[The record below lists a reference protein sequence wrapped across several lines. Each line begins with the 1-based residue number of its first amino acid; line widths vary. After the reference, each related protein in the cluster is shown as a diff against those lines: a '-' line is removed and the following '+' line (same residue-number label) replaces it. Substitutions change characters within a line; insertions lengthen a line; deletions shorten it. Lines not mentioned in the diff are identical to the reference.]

1 MKTLIINL
9 AQAQDRMG
17 FMQEQMERLGL
28 AWERIEAITP
38 ATLDP
43 PADNPVW
50 QRWQRPMRT
59 TEMALCASHMA
70 AWRRVIA
77 LDTPCL
83 VLEDD
88 ALLAEETPGFL
99 ARVAGLAGI
108 DHISLET
115 RGRKKLTA
123 RTPDPRAPM
132 RRMWQDRTG
141 SAAYVL
147 FPKGAQLL
155 LAHTQRA
162 GGPSDAVISGTYAL
176 NSFQADP
183 ALCIQLDQC
192 AAYGI
197 ASPLETVS
205 LIDAVAKPEL
215 QEHVPLSTRFAF
227 RFRRIWAQVRMGSR
241 HLTRLPWAQR
251 KQVMPSRGFGQ

>member
-17 FMQEQMERLGL
+17 FMQAQMERLGL

-43 PADNPVW
+43 PADNQVW
-50 QRWQRPMRT
+50 QRWQRQMRT